1 MAEKKCP
8 HCGNWSAWSGI
19 MTEACTS
26 CGKPLGGRDLEYHI
40 NREKDKKTNAENWI
54 FFIKESD
61 NTFVKYAK
69 IVGNFFYT
77 IYMAIITFLVWLI
90 AMLPG

>member
-1 MAEKKCP
+1 MGEKKCP
-8 HCGNWSAWSGI
+8 HCGNWSAWSGN
-19 MTEACTS
+19 MTEPCGS
-26 CGKPLGGRDLEYHI
+26 CGKPLGGRDLDYHLS
-40 NREKDKKTNAENWI
+40 REKDKKANDENWI

-61 NTFVKYAK
+61 GFFVKNAK

>member
-1 MAEKKCP
+1 MGEKKCP
-8 HCGNWSAWSGI
+8 HCGNWSEWSGNLD
-19 MTEACTS
+19 EACS
-26 CGKPLGGRDLEYHI
+26 VCGKPLGGKDLHYHQK
-40 NREKDKKTNAENWI
+40 RQTEKKANDENWI
-54 FFIKESD
+54 FYIKETD
-61 NTFVKYAK
+61 NAFVKNAK